1 MLKGMLKRQNKIK
14 YNFSLML
21 EGKLGTFYFRGK
33 TFYFENF
40 VIRISFVSL
49 KISFISIGKFPFSFF
64 YMFQLWVDIELD
76 GIVSLIPGKYN
87 LIIYLLVF
95 YLGFLHLYSWVRM
108 ADNIPFSYCTCHILV
123 SRVILV
129 L

>member
-1 MLKGMLKRQNKIK
+1 MKH
-14 YNFSLML
+14 FTL
-21 EGKLGTFYFRGK
+21 EERLS

-95 YLGFLHLYSWVRM
+95 YLGFLHLYS
-108 ADNIPFSYCTCHILV
+108 
-123 SRVILV
+123 
-129 L
+129 

>member
-1 MLKGMLKRQNKIK
+1 MEH
-14 YNFSLML
+14 FTL
-21 EGKLGTFYFRGK
+21 EERLS

-95 YLGFLHLYSWVRM
+95 YLGFLHLYS
-108 ADNIPFSYCTCHILV
+108 
-123 SRVILV
+123 
-129 L
+129 